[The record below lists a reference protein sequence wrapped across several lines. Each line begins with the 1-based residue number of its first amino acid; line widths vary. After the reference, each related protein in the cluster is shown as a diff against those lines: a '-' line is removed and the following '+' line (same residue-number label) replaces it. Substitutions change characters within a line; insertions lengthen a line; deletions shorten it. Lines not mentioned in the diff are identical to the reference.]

1 MRTEKRIGM
10 RQEEESA
17 RYECICREI
26 RRALTDRLRSEE
38 EPDDD
43 EIRDI
48 ISDMVMAHPEARRLP
63 VGARVALSRELFCS
77 VRRLDILQDLI
88 DDKTVTEIMVNGPD
102 CIFIEQSGKIRLWD
116 RHFSSRE
123 KLEDVVQQVAGAC
136 NRVINEQNPIV
147 DARLADGSRVNA
159 VIAPVALNGPI
170 LTIRQFPDEPITMEA
185 LMEYGS
191 ITREAAHFLKKLVR
205 SGYSIVISGGTSAG
219 KTTFLNALS
228 SFIPGSE
235 RIITIEDNAEL
246 QIQGIQNL
254 VRLEAKM
261 ANFDE
266 NREVT
271 IRDLIKSALRMRPD
285 RIIVGEVRSGEAVDM
300 LTAFNTGHDGSLCTI
315 HANSCE
321 DAVSRLEMCV
331 LMGLDLPLPAIRRQ
345 IASGVDIIIQLGRLR
360 DRSRRVLEISEV
372 DGMEGGEVKLHSLY
386 LWDDEVQVLRKNG
399 DLKQTNWQRRVGNQR
414 SRWCVSG
421 ADELAAEHQRHSYC
435 ARRLSR

>member
-1 MRTEKRIGM
+1 M
-10 RQEEESA
+10 RQETESA
-17 RYECICREI
+17 EYERICREI

-43 EIRDI
+43 KIRDI
-48 ISDMVMAHPEARRLP
+48 ISEMVMNHTEAKRLP
-63 VGARVALSRELFCS
+63 VGSRVALSRELFCS

-88 DDKTVTEIMVNGPD
+88 EDKTVTEIMVNGPD

-116 RHFSSRE
+116 RRFSSRE

-170 LTIRQFPDEPITMEA
+170 LTIRQFPESPITMDD
-185 LMEYGS
+185 LTEYGS
-191 ITREAAHFLKKLVR
+191 ITDEAAHFLKELVQA
-205 SGYSIVISGGTSAG
+205 GYSIVISGGTSAG

-228 SFIPGSE
+228 SYIPGSE

-254 VRLEAKM
+254 VRLEAKL

-372 DGMEGGEVKLHSLY
+372 DGMENGEVRLHPLY
-386 LWDDEVQVLRKNG
+386 LWDDEAQILRKMG
-399 DLKQTNWQRRVGNQR
+399 ELKHRRKLVR
-414 SRWCVSG
+414 SGLTDGQEVR
-421 ADELAAEHQRHSYC
+421 
-435 ARRLSR
+435 

>member
-1 MRTEKRIGM
+1 MRMEREEFGNTGNGNM
-10 RQEEESA
+10 SSGVSPVRQETESA
-17 RYECICREI
+17 EYERICREI

-43 EIRDI
+43 KIRDI
-48 ISDMVMAHPEARRLP
+48 ISEMVMNHTEAKRLP
-63 VGARVALSRELFCS
+63 VGSRVALSRELFCS

-88 DDKTVTEIMVNGPD
+88 EDKTVTEIMVNGPD

-116 RHFSSRE
+116 RRFSSRE

-170 LTIRQFPDEPITMEA
+170 LTIRQFPESPITMDD
-185 LMEYGS
+185 LTEYGS
-191 ITREAAHFLKKLVR
+191 ITDEAAHFLKELVQA
-205 SGYSIVISGGTSAG
+205 GYSIVISGGTSAG

-228 SFIPGSE
+228 SYIPGSE

-254 VRLEAKM
+254 VRLEAKL

-372 DGMEGGEVKLHSLY
+372 DGMENGEVRLHPLY
-386 LWDDEVQVLRKNG
+386 LWDDEAQTLRKTG
-399 DLKQTNWQRRVGNQR
+399 ELKHRRKLVR
-414 SRWCVSG
+414 SGLTDGQEVR
-421 ADELAAEHQRHSYC
+421 
-435 ARRLSR
+435 

>member
-1 MRTEKRIGM
+1 M
-10 RQEEESA
+10 RQETESA
-17 RYECICREI
+17 EYERICREI

-43 EIRDI
+43 KIRDI
-48 ISDMVMAHPEARRLP
+48 ISEMVMNHTEAKRLP
-63 VGARVALSRELFCS
+63 VGSRVALSRELFCS

-88 DDKTVTEIMVNGPD
+88 EDKTVTEIMVNGPD

-116 RHFSSRE
+116 RRFSSRE

-170 LTIRQFPDEPITMEA
+170 LTIRQFPESPITMDD
-185 LMEYGS
+185 LTEYGS
-191 ITREAAHFLKKLVR
+191 ITDEAAHFLKELVQA
-205 SGYSIVISGGTSAG
+205 GYSIVISGGTSAG

-228 SFIPGSE
+228 SYIPGSE

-254 VRLEAKM
+254 VRLEAKL

-331 LMGLDLPLPAIRRQ
+331 LMGLDLPLPAIWRQ

-372 DGMEGGEVKLHSLY
+372 DGMENGEVRLHPLY
-386 LWDDEVQVLRKNG
+386 LWDDEAQILRKMG
-399 DLKQTNWQRRVGNQR
+399 ELKHRRKLVR
-414 SRWCVSG
+414 SGLTDGQEVR
-421 ADELAAEHQRHSYC
+421 
-435 ARRLSR
+435 

>member
-300 LTAFNTGHDGSLCTI
+300 LTAFNTGHDGSLCSI

-399 DLKQTNWQRRVGNQR
+399 DLKHRRKLVR
-414 SRWCVSG
+414 SG
-421 ADELAAEHQRHSYC
+421 IADELAAESGK
-435 ARRLSR
+435 SEK

>member
-1 MRTEKRIGM
+1 M

-17 RYECICREI
+17 RYEHICREI

-63 VGARVALSRELFCS
+63 VGSRVALSRELFCS

-372 DGMEGGEVKLHSLY
+372 DGMEGGEVKLHPLY
-386 LWDDEVQVLRKNG
+386 LWDDEAQVLRKTG
-399 DLKQTNWQRRVGNQR
+399 DLKHRRKLVR
-414 SRWCVSG
+414 SG
-421 ADELAAEHQRHSYC
+421 IADELAAESGK
-435 ARRLSR
+435 SEK

>member
-386 LWDDEVQVLRKNG
+386 LCDDEVQVLRKNG
-399 DLKQTNWQRRVGNQR
+399 DLKHRRKLVR
-414 SRWCVSG
+414 SG
-421 ADELAAEHQRHSYC
+421 IADELAAESGK
-435 ARRLSR
+435 SEK

>member
-1 MRTEKRIGM
+1 M
-10 RQEEESA
+10 EETA
-17 RYECICREI
+17 RYERICREI
-26 RRALTDRLRSEE
+26 RRSLTDRLRSEE
-38 EPDDD
+38 PDDD
-43 EIRDI
+43 RIRDI

-63 VGARVALSRELFCS
+63 VGSRVALSRELFCS

-88 DDKTVTEIMVNGPD
+88 DDKTVTEIMVNGPN
-102 CIFIEQSGKIRLWD
+102 CIFIEQSGKIRLWE
-116 RHFSSRE
+116 RQFSSRE

-170 LTIRQFPDEPITMEA
+170 LTIRQFPDEPITMDK
-185 LMEYGS
+185 LTEYGS
-191 ITREAAHFLKKLVR
+191 ITAEAAHFLKELVQ

-219 KTTFLNALS
+219 KTTFLNALY

-360 DRSRRVLEISEV
+360 DRSRRILEISEV
-372 DGMEGGEVKLHSLY
+372 DGMENGEVKLHPLY
-386 LWDDEVQVLRKNG
+386 LWNDEEQALKRSGELKHRRKLVRNG
-399 DLKQTNWQRRVGNQR
+399 
-414 SRWCVSG
+414 C
-421 ADELAAEHQRHSYC
+421 AE
-435 ARRLSR
+435 A

>member
-1 MRTEKRIGM
+1 M

-399 DLKQTNWQRRVGNQR
+399 DLKHRRKLVR
-414 SRWCVSG
+414 SG
-421 ADELAAEHQRHSYC
+421 IADELAAESGK
-435 ARRLSR
+435 SEK